1 MKKYTRIFI
10 IWVLSLITNN
20 LFAQETQ
27 IIDGF
32 KYFLNDIEKEAILM
46 PNDYNQEKIN
56 IPANVIFNEENYSV
70 TGIGIE
76 CFSNCKNLK
85 EITFPSTLT
94 TIAKG
99 AFYGCSNL
107 NQIVLSNKIS
117 KIEDNAFAG
126 TGITNINIP
135 GSVKT
140 ISYNLF
146 GGCKKLQ
153 TVTIEEGINSIES
166 CAFDGCSNLETINIP
181 TTVKSIERLA
191 FRYCYKLKT
200 VLIDD
205 IASWC
210 NISFGEGSSNDSC
223 TPLFYT
229 HSLYLKGKLLEHLVI
244 PSSVQIIKSRAFFSC
259 KSLKSVEIPT
269 SVREIGDAAFESIDS
284 LSVYIKD
291 LESWSKIK
299 IGSWGNPLV
308 DFGNLYVNNE
318 LVTELDIPAS
328 LTQIDNRNFDGCS
341 SFKELIIH
349 KNVTKILGGAF
360 SRCTNISSIKCYCKN
375 PPKTTE
381 AITSNNTACILYV
394 PKESINLYK
403 NDKYWGVYK
412 YIYSLEGEVP
422 SEKQQCES
430 PRILFESN
438 NVVFTS
444 NTPNVKYNYSIICKD
459 SQRDVAS
466 DNGIIPITGV
476 YEISVYATADGYKPS
491 DKVTATLYW
500 INANLETTGINQAKT
515 RGVVASCHDGFIS
528 ISGLENNET
537 VRFFSTDGKLIGSQQ
552 AINGEIQYAID
563 SSTPFVIAKIKNS
576 SIKIAIQ

>member
-46 PNDYNQEKIN
+46 PNEYNQEKII

-94 TIAKG
+94 SIAQG
-99 AFYGCSNL
+99 AFKNCSNL
-107 NQIVLSNKIS
+107 SQIILSNKIS
-117 KIEDNAFAG
+117 KIEDRAFAG

-191 FRYCYKLKT
+191 FRDCSKLKT

-210 NISFGEGSSNDSC
+210 NISFGEQSIYDSC

-244 PSSVQIIKSRAFFSC
+244 PSSVQVIKSRAFLSC

-269 SVREIGDAAFESIDS
+269 SVKEIGHAAF
-284 LSVYIKD
+284 LGYR
-291 LESWSKIK
+291 
-299 IGSWGNPLV
+299 
-308 DFGNLYVNNE
+308 F
-318 LVTELDIPAS
+318 
-328 LTQIDNRNFDGCS
+328 
-341 SFKELIIH
+341 II
-349 KNVTKILGGAF
+349 
-360 SRCTNISSIKCYCKN
+360 C
-375 PPKTTE
+375 
-381 AITSNNTACILYV
+381 
-394 PKESINLYK
+394 LYK
-403 NDKYWGVYK
+403 R
-412 YIYSLEGEVP
+412 P
-422 SEKQQCES
+422 
-430 PRILFESN
+430 
-438 NVVFTS
+438 
-444 NTPNVKYNYSIICKD
+444 
-459 SQRDVAS
+459 
-466 DNGIIPITGV
+466 
-476 YEISVYATADGYKPS
+476 
-491 DKVTATLYW
+491 
-500 INANLETTGINQAKT
+500 
-515 RGVVASCHDGFIS
+515 
-528 ISGLENNET
+528 
-537 VRFFSTDGKLIGSQQ
+537 
-552 AINGEIQYAID
+552 
-563 SSTPFVIAKIKNS
+563 
-576 SIKIAIQ
+576 

>member
-1 MKKYTRIFI
+1 M
-10 IWVLSLITNN
+10 
-20 LFAQETQ
+20 
-27 IIDGF
+27 
-32 KYFLNDIEKEAILM
+32 
-46 PNDYNQEKIN
+46 
-56 IPANVIFNEENYSV
+56 
-70 TGIGIE
+70 
-76 CFSNCKNLK
+76 
-85 EITFPSTLT
+85 
-94 TIAKG
+94 
-99 AFYGCSNL
+99 
-107 NQIVLSNKIS
+107 
-117 KIEDNAFAG
+117 
-126 TGITNINIP
+126 
-135 GSVKT
+135 
-140 ISYNLF
+140 
-146 GGCKKLQ
+146 
-153 TVTIEEGINSIES
+153 
-166 CAFDGCSNLETINIP
+166 
-181 TTVKSIERLA
+181 
-191 FRYCYKLKT
+191 
-200 VLIDD
+200 IDD

-210 NISFGEGSSNDSC
+210 NISFGEQSIYDSC

-244 PSSVQIIKSRAFFSC
+244 PSSVQVIKSRAFLSC

-269 SVREIGDAAFESIDS
+269 SVKEIGHDAFWDIDS

-299 IGSWGNPLV
+299 IDSNPLYN
-308 DFGNLYVNNE
+308 FGSLYVNNE
-318 LVTELDIPAS
+318 LVTELDIPTS
-328 LTQIDNRNFDGCS
+328 LTQIDNRNFNGCS

-360 SRCTNISSIKCYCKN
+360 SRCTNITSIKCYCKN

-381 AITSNNTACILYV
+381 PITSNNTACILYV

-430 PRILFESN
+430 PKILFESN

-491 DKVTATLYW
+491 DKATATLYW
-500 INANLETTGINQAKT
+500 INANLETTGINLAKV
-515 RGVVASCHDGFIS
+515 RGVVAYCHDGFIS